1 MNTDTDLNEP
11 DPVNYDPELL
21 TESSLTANEKRA
33 ATLISELQQALA
45 GAVSSRRDL
54 NCATRLLYSLESL
67 GTTPTS
73 LAYQEI
79 DRLRRVWKRRL
90 RAQDDIDR
98 WLIAHG
104 HPLY

>member
-11 DPVNYDPELL
+11 DHLNHDAEQL
-21 TESSLTANEKRA
+21 TEASLTANEKRA
-33 ATLISELQQALA
+33 ATLISELQQTLA

-67 GTTPTS
+67 GITPDS
-73 LAYQEI
+73 LAYQEM
-79 DRLRRVWKRRL
+79 DRLRRVWKTRL
-90 RAQDDIDR
+90 RAQEDIDR